1 MPTPILTTDILFF
14 FDGHAGSMPLYEALA
29 KRLLSEYPETQIQ
42 VKKTQI
48 SFQDGHLYACASLT
62 PVRRRAERPDPFLTV
77 TFGSDVPIASSRLVC
92 VPIRPNRYTHH
103 ALIGSADEIDETLMG
118 WIDAS
123 HKLTMERT

>member
-14 FDGHAGSMPLYEALA
+14 FDGHAGSLPLYEALA

-48 SFQDGHLYACASLT
+48 SFHDGHLYACASLT
-62 PVRRRAERPDPFLTV
+62 PVRRKSERPDPFLTV
-77 TFGSDVPIASSRLVC
+77 TFSLEAPSLSPRLVC

-103 ALIGSADEIDETLMG
+103 AIIGDAGDIDGELMN
-118 WIDAS
+118 WLRAS
-123 HKLTMERT
+123 HDLGQHF